1 MELITVILY
10 ENEIHS
16 SFREVDKCV
25 RSILALMSEYPS
37 LSDEYLL
44 FKVSFV
50 LRELMNNSV
59 EHGNNFDSSKLIKC
73 KVSYEG
79 RRLLIEIA
87 DEGEGFYKDESYY
100 KEIDFD
106 KRERRR
112 GLKLI
117 EDLNFNVNIEKNSIK
132 LNLDLL

>member
-1 MELITVILY
+1 MILY

-37 LSDEYLL
+37 LSDESLL

>member
-1 MELITVILY
+1 MILY

-16 SFREVDKCV
+16 SFKEVDQCV
-25 RSILALMSEYPS
+25 RNVLVLMGEH
-37 LSDEYLL
+37 EYLSEESIL

-59 EHGNNFDSSKLIKC
+59 EHGNTFDISKIIRC
-73 KVSYEG
+73 KVSFD
-79 RRLLIEIA
+79 RPKLTIEIS
-87 DEGEGFYKDESYY
+87 DEGEGFYRDESYY
-100 KEIDFD
+100 KEVDFD

-117 EDLNFNVNIEKNSIK
+117 KDLNFDVDINENTIK
-132 LNLDLL
+132 LNLNVL

>member
-1 MELITVILY
+1 MILY

-16 SFREVDKCV
+16 SFKEVDQCV
-25 RSILALMSEYPS
+25 RNVLVLMGEH
-37 LSDEYLL
+37 EYLSEESIL

-59 EHGNNFDSSKLIKC
+59 EHGNAFDISKLIRC
-73 KVSYEG
+73 KVSFD
-79 RRLLIEIA
+79 RPKLTIEIS
-87 DEGEGFYKDESYY
+87 DEGEGFYRDENYY
-100 KEIDFD
+100 KEVDFD

-117 EDLNFNVNIEKNSIK
+117 KDLNFDVDVNENTIK
-132 LNLDLL
+132 LNLNVL